1 MKDLKEI
8 VDQVRGVDEGINN
21 LIVPLLKDT
30 IADGNR
36 HNKRLF
42 ILNVILVI
50 SMLIISIYSQFL
62 VMEQNKKYA
71 DFLSQFEF
79 ESDTIYQSTNDN
91 SDINDGIRIMK

>member
-8 VDQVRGVDEGINN
+8 VEQVKGVDEGINN